1 MGLFFLLPV
10 FLGMAVVT
18 QGHLNRDISLSLGL
32 PTAVAINAGV
42 FFVFSLLFYVVV
54 RVSPDFFPDFLRV
67 RTGMRSIPLW
77 YLIPGICGFVLVL
90 GLPWAFN
97 NLGSAKTFIL
107 LVAAQVLFSLV
118 WDFFI
123 SEIPLSKPVF
133 AGAALT
139 LVGASIA
146 VLFK

>member
-1 MGLFFLLPV
+1 
-10 FLGMAVVT
+10 MAVVT
-18 QGHLNRDISLSLGL
+18 QGHLNRHISLNWGL
-32 PTAVAINAGV
+32 PTAVALNAGV
-42 FFVFSLLFYVVV
+42 FFVLSVLFYVAA
-54 RVSPDFFPDFLRV
+54 RTSPEFFPEFLKV
-67 RTGMRSIPLW
+67 RSGMRSIPLW
-77 YLIPGICGFVLVL
+77 YLIPGTCGFILVL

-107 LVAAQVLFSLV
+107 LVAAQILFGLF

-139 LVGASIA
+139 LIGASIA
-146 VLFK
+146 VIFK